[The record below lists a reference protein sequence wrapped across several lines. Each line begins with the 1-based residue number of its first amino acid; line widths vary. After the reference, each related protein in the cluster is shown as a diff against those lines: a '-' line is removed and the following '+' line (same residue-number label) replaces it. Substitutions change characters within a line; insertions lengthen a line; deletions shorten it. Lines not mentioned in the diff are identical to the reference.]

1 MNDPIS
7 KMGSINQT
15 KNKSLIR
22 EKWKKTTDNNSDE
35 DLEEL
40 QKKFFSSKLQP
51 AATISKSISDSNTSH
66 GSRNQLNVNNS
77 KDISSEYSEK
87 FPQEEPVDS
96 LLESSMPAAQLII
109 GQNPPEVKSS
119 RSSLNNSLDKN
130 FTPLKNSISSIVK
143 QKTKYSKTLVPK
155 ASEPKITNN
164 EKIIPNPNIPLESKD
179 ILFPGFSSNKVEESP
194 VKNISK
200 AQDLNSNNLKSSLS
214 SKPIQKMSL
223 FAKRRLLEKADPTF
237 KAASKAGENIKIPK
251 DIKSFLTSKIPENDV
266 SNHVNNDFIIN
277 PNGFPKNFKSD
288 YTSKANEIP
297 DISNFAHNDQGLPR
311 VEKPSK
317 KTVTFDIS
325 PSYHDS
331 SQNLNLD
338 NNIDKISN
346 MSTNEIVDAK
356 EEIESLLN
364 PKNID
369 FLLKRN
375 NTKNSHEKNSIT
387 DIPAIENLDESLQKT
402 LNEALKKLNKK
413 ELKVDQSNNQVELNA
428 LKNNAEFESSP
439 KNDKGRL
446 KISSDV
452 DSNIE
457 IETLISRNQIGINQK
472 NQSESFSEGSKL
484 NSNDFKSSNINKE
497 QSLPQISDND
507 TDFYKKL
514 KKIYFE
520 SEVDETDKLEWI
532 TSFSQA
538 KSPSERVLENL
549 KEQSDRVAKLTRDLI
564 DGKETSLIDDPTAHL
579 RFDFNG
585 TLVDVLDDIPTYEGL
600 HHHGENPDSAGYT
613 IPELLHLS
621 RSTVSG
627 QRAIANK
634 LIGNILHNINV
645 LAFSETDSHA
655 IYMCWLDWEGYLYF
669 VSGWT
674 DTYLTVQIEAIKSAW
689 TWVVGM
695 DQSKK
700 LLSRSNNINS
710 SFSAKSEA
718 ITKTFQALDRFLD
731 ILLDNS
737 QSIISELYTDRI
749 PIGCKRMIF
758 EIINTLNRYSDDF
771 SIKLKTQQSL
781 LSTIKDLNKK

>member
-1 MNDPIS
+1 MNDPVA

-22 EKWKKTTDNNSDE
+22 EKWKMTSDYNSDE

-51 AATISKSISDSNTSH
+51 AASISKNIADSNTSH
-66 GSRNQLNVNNS
+66 SSRNQLNVNNS
-77 KDISSEYSEK
+77 KYNTSFESSEK
-87 FPQEEPVDS
+87 FPQEESVDS

-109 GQNPPEVKSS
+109 DQTPPEVISS
-119 RSSLNNSLDKN
+119 RGS
-130 FTPLKNSISSIVK
+130 LKNNLERDVYPLSSSISSIVK
-143 QKTKYSKTLVPK
+143 QKTKYTKTILPS
-155 ASEPKITNN
+155 ASEPVITNN
-164 EKIIPNPNIPLESKD
+164 EKIIPEPEIPLESKS
-179 ILFPGFSSNKVEESP
+179 ILFPGFSSNKVEETP
-194 VKNISK
+194 AKNISI
-200 AQDLNSNNLKSSLS
+200 AQNLNSKSLKNNLS

-223 FAKRRLLEKADPTF
+223 FAKRRLLERTDPTF
-237 KAASKAGENIKIPK
+237 KAASKAGENIKISK
-251 DIKSFLTSKIPENDV
+251 DIKNFLTSKIPENNV
-266 SNHVNNDFIIN
+266 SGHINNDFIIN
-277 PNGFPKNFKSD
+277 PKGFPENFDND
-288 YTSKANEIP
+288 YISKGSEIP
-297 DISNFAHNDQGLPR
+297 DISCNHHNDPDLSR
-311 VEKPSK
+311 IEKSSK
-317 KTVTFDIS
+317 KTVTFDVS

-331 SQNLNLD
+331 LQNLNLD
-338 NNIDKISN
+338 NNIDKISQ
-346 MSTNEIVDAK
+346 MSNHEIVDAK
-356 EEIESLLN
+356 EEIESLLS

-369 FLLKRN
+369 FLLKRKN
-375 NTKNSHEKNSIT
+375 KNSKEKNSIS
-387 DIPAIENLDESLQKT
+387 DIPAIENLDEPLLKT
-402 LNEALKKLNKK
+402 INEALKKLNKK
-413 ELKVDQSNNQVELNA
+413 ELKVDLANNQMELNA
-428 LKNNAEFESSP
+428 LKNKAEIDNSP
-439 KNDKGRL
+439 KIDKDKL
-446 KISSDV
+446 KISNDV
-452 DSNIE
+452 DNNIE
-457 IETLISRNQIGINQK
+457 IETLISRNEIRTK
-472 NQSESFSEGSKL
+472 LKPHSESISESSKL
-484 NSNDFKSSNINKE
+484 NSNDFKSYNAYKKDSI
-497 QSLPQISDND
+497 PQISDND

-514 KKIYFE
+514 KNIYFE
-520 SEVDETDKLEWI
+520 SELDETDKLEWI
-532 TSFSQA
+532 TSLSQA
-538 KSPSERVLENL
+538 KSPSEKVLENL
-549 KEQSDRVAKLTRDLI
+549 KEQSDRVAKITRDLI

-669 VSGWT
+669 VTGWT

-689 TWVVGM
+689 TWIVGM

-700 LLSRSNNINS
+700 LISRSNNTNS

-731 ILLDNS
+731 ILLENS

-771 SIKLKTQQSL
+771 SIKLKSQKSL
-781 LSTIKDLNKK
+781 LSTVKDLNEK